1 MDCGSAGPL
10 DPRPVA
16 GDVTG
21 KSPVTSCS
29 LQAMADLRLY
39 ILELAGSTRS
49 TSEIRFLQ
57 RGRLR
62 NSTGDWIPSGGWK
75 ASATTSHLPL
85 SPSPSP
91 KGVFHLPLSVINW
104 MQATRSAER
113 SKTAKRINVMT
124 NAAMEELCSSD
135 DNNSSSSGRER
146 YTEFMGDSCCARYCL
161 GPNPSIARF
170 IYALIFLVTCLLA
183 WTIRDYGRNALS
195 ELQRTKKLEDSRNFW
210 HSEWWPA
217 KIIIWI
223 GFMVVP
229 FFLPSA
235 FIQLYGKFAHFGA
248 GAFLMIQ
255 LISPIPSDGT
265 LIRSVCG
272 IHLGNYLDVYLV
284 CAQFIL
290 QAQYPFH
297 HLDFG
302 ASTTHDTCIYA
313 FQGFLAPGLMGMYIV
328 YLCWS
333 AIRSEPLTEICN
345 KKAAVATSADW
356 LIIVSFVIA
365 VLAIVIATFSTGIDS
380 KCLQFRKTEAD
391 SDDDVPYGYGFFHFV
406 FAMGAMYFA
415 MLFVGWNAHNT
426 MQKWTI
432 DVGWV
437 STWVR
442 IVNEWVAILVY
453 IWMLVAP
460 LVWKSRTQADSV

>member
-1 MDCGSAGPL
+1 MNPARFDWLVGLLQSSEGIE
-10 DPRPVA
+10 VQ
-16 GDVTG
+16 
-21 KSPVTSCS
+21 S
-29 LQAMADLRLY
+29 LKVFL
-39 ILELAGSTRS
+39 
-49 TSEIRFLQ
+49 FLQ
-57 RGRLR
+57 FFAYLLGM
-62 NSTGDWIPSGGWK
+62 GDWIPSGGWK

-104 MQATRSAER
+104 MQATRSAEYLMTNGIVGHLNRTRKIQGWITSKGEQR

-255 LISPIPSDGT
+255 LISVISFITWLNDCCQSDRYARRWLNILFIT
-265 LIRSVCG
+265 LT
-272 IHLGNYLDVYLV
+272 LV
-284 CAQFIL
+284 LL
-290 QAQYPFH
+290 Q
-297 HLDFG
+297 LMTL
-302 ASTTHDTCIYA
+302 ASMHSKVKA
-313 FQGFLAPGLMGMYIV
+313 GFLAPGLMGMYIV

>member
-1 MDCGSAGPL
+1 MNPARFDWLVGLLQSSEGIE
-10 DPRPVA
+10 VQ
-16 GDVTG
+16 
-21 KSPVTSCS
+21 S
-29 LQAMADLRLY
+29 LKVFL
-39 ILELAGSTRS
+39 
-49 TSEIRFLQ
+49 FLQ
-57 RGRLR
+57 FFAYLLGM
-62 NSTGDWIPSGGWK
+62 GDWIPSGGWK

-104 MQATRSAER
+104 MQATRSAEYLMTNGIVGHLNRTRKIQGWITSKGEQR

-223 GFMVVP
+223 GFMV
-229 FFLPSA
+229 
-235 FIQLYGKFAHFGA
+235 
-248 GAFLMIQ
+248 
-255 LISPIPSDGT
+255 PIPSDGT

>member
-1 MDCGSAGPL
+1 
-10 DPRPVA
+10 
-16 GDVTG
+16 
-21 KSPVTSCS
+21 
-29 LQAMADLRLY
+29 
-39 ILELAGSTRS
+39 
-49 TSEIRFLQ
+49 
-57 RGRLR
+57 
-62 NSTGDWIPSGGWK
+62 
-75 ASATTSHLPL
+75 
-85 SPSPSP
+85 
-91 KGVFHLPLSVINW
+91 
-104 MQATRSAER
+104 
-113 SKTAKRINVMT
+113 MT
-124 NAAMEELCSSD
+124 NAAMEELCSND
-135 DNNSSSSGRER
+135 GNNSSGGGRER
-146 YTEFMGDSCCARYCL
+146 YTEFMEDSCCARNCL
-161 GPNPSIARF
+161 GPKPSIARF
-170 IYALIFLVTCLLA
+170 IYAIIFLVTCLLA

-195 ELQRTKKLEDSRNFW
+195 ELERLKGCHGARYCLGAEGVLRISFGCFLFFFVMFLSTVGTKKLEDSRNFW

-229 FFLPSA
+229 FFVPSA
-235 FIQLYGKFAHFGA
+235 FIQFYGKFAHFGA

-255 LISPIPSDGT
+255 LISVISFITWLNDCCQSDRYARRCRYQVMVLSVAAYVASILGIILMYIWYVPSLSCRLNILFIT
-265 LIRSVCG
+265 LT
-272 IHLGNYLDVYLV
+272 LV
-284 CAQFIL
+284 LL
-290 QAQYPFH
+290 Q
-297 HLDFG
+297 LMTL
-302 ASTTHDTCIYA
+302 ASMHA
-313 FQGFLAPGLMGMYIV
+313 KVKAGFLAPGLMGMYIV

-333 AIRSEPLTEICN
+333 AIKSEPQTEICN

-356 LIIVSFVIA
+356 LIIVSFVIG

-391 SDDDVPYGYGFFHFV
+391 LEDDVPYGYGFFHFV

-460 LVWKSRTQADSV
+460 LVWRSRRQADSV